1 MPLAFTPPVTPRR
14 GPRLRHEIAAA
25 LALKAMLLAA
35 LYLLFFSAPH
45 RPPAD
50 AEATR
55 AAVIEPHAGGAA
67 R

>member
-1 MPLAFTPPVTPRR
+1 MPLASFPPVTPRR

-25 LALKAMLLAA
+25 LALKAILLAA
-35 LYLLFFSAPH
+35 LYVLFFSAPH

-50 AEATR
+50 ADATR
-55 AAVIEPHAGGAA
+55 AAVIDPRPGGAS